1 MLHCFIVAMIS
12 QHSWLCSCS
21 PSIARSWIRSQSTRS
36 WKLLGKITRP
46 IGMNVT
52 ALNCLEIMISK
63 KIPTLTVLMRMRM
76 SQLREKE
83 KILPKKKIYQ
93 PWICC
98 VSIVRKCVIDY
109 VDWLNMKLTAKF
121 LINRTIEVE
130 YCFYFIV
137 DES

>member
-1 MLHCFIVAMIS
+1 M
-12 QHSWLCSCS
+12 
-21 PSIARSWIRSQSTRS
+21 
-36 WKLLGKITRP
+36 RP
-46 IGMNVT
+46 GNLIFT
-52 ALNCLEIMISK
+52 ELNCSEIMISR
-63 KIPTLTVLMRMRM
+63 KIPTLIVLMRMRM

-83 KILPKKKIYQ
+83 KILPKKKIRQ
-93 PWICC
+93 PWICR

-137 DES
+137 DDS